1 VEAVLRTK
9 GVSEMAIGECGGCG
23 QWSSG
28 TSFPS
33 GNKRSDGTTP
43 MDNFV
48 CFRCQKEARQLSEVD
63 RSVNEY
69 WKRRKQAR
77 RVA

>member
-1 VEAVLRTK
+1 
-9 GVSEMAIGECGGCG
+9 MAIGECGVCG
-23 QWSSG
+23 RWWSG

-33 GNKRSDGTTP
+33 GNKRADGTTP

-48 CFRCQKEARQLSEVD
+48 CFRCQEEARQLREVD

-69 WKRRKQAR
+69 WKRRKQVR
-77 RVA
+77 PVA

>member
-1 VEAVLRTK
+1 
-9 GVSEMAIGECGGCG
+9 MAIGECGVCG
-23 QWSSG
+23 RWSSG

-33 GNKRSDGTTP
+33 GNKRPDGTTP

-48 CFRCQKEARQLSEVD
+48 CFRCQGEARQLREVD
-63 RSVNEY
+63 RSVDEY
-69 WKRRKQAR
+69 WKRRKCAP

>member
-1 VEAVLRTK
+1 
-9 GVSEMAIGECGGCG
+9 MASGECGVCGC
-23 QWSSG
+23 WSSG

-48 CFRCQKEARQLSEVD
+48 CFRCQEEARLLREV
-63 RSVNEY
+63 RVACERQV
-69 WKRRKQAR
+69 WRRKPAL
-77 RVA
+77 VGIE

>member
-9 GVSEMAIGECGGCG
+9 EVVEMAIGECGVCG
-23 QWSSG
+23 RWSSG
-28 TSFPS
+28 TSFAS
-33 GNKRSDGTTP
+33 GNKRPDGTTP

-48 CFRCQKEARQLSEVD
+48 RFRCQEEARCLAKVD

>member
-1 VEAVLRTK
+1 M
-9 GVSEMAIGECGGCG
+9 SIGECGLCG
-23 QWSSG
+23 RWSSG

-33 GNKRSDGTTP
+33 GNKRPDGTIP

-48 CFRCQKEARQLSEVD
+48 CFRCQEEARALQEVD

-69 WKRRKQAR
+69 WKRRKRAR
-77 RVA
+77 QVV